1 MLRRKFILLLGS
13 LIVLLLVGGV
23 SSILLLHSLLED
35 MIHVTDAAV
44 DEPQQLK
51 VIDEALNDLDE
62 QLYKLR
68 NGEIVDQLRLTVTVS
83 FIASQIEEFPTVTK
97 EAEICYLR
105 IQEALDRLKIQV
117 LGVAKSE
124 DPGERI
130 LLAVTTLAT
139 TADLRSET
147 SQFGQLSHK
156 HRTFEQQKLVSKL
169 RTAGLV
175 VGIGFLVLL
184 NVSMVV
190 LLGAVAMILK
200 PINQLVEAS
209 RRLAREEFD
218 FRVHVDQRD
227 EFGELAMAFNN
238 LAEHLQTNENR
249 KVETLKQVARTL
261 SHELNNAISP
271 IDLQLVYLERRSSDQ
286 QKLAEPLRH
295 IHDTLGRMSNTIEAL
310 HRVRRVVLTD
320 YLSGIKMLDLERSV
334 ADEPPTQEV
343 SPDTMT
349 EIKST

>member
-44 DEPQQLK
+44 DEPQQLR
-51 VIDEALNDLDE
+51 VVDEALNDLDE
-62 QLYKLR
+62 QLFKLR
-68 NGEIVDQLRLTVTVS
+68 DGEIVDQPRLAVTVS
-83 FIASQIEEFPTVTK
+83 FIASQIEEFPTVPE
-97 EAEICYLR
+97 EAGICYLR
-105 IQEALDRLKIQV
+105 IQEAISKLKSQV
-117 LGVAKSE
+117 VDSTMP
-124 DPGERI
+124 DVPSERI
-130 LLAVTTLAT
+130 ALAIEALTTT
-139 TADLRSET
+139 GSLRDDT

-156 HRTFEQQKLVSKL
+156 HRAAQQQKLVTKL
-169 RTAGLV
+169 RAAGLV
-175 VGIGFLVLL
+175 VGIGFLLLL
-184 NVSMVV
+184 NVSIVV
-190 LLGAVAMILK
+190 LLRAVSMILK

-209 RRLAREEFD
+209 RRLALEEYD
-218 FRVHVDQRD
+218 YRVHVDQRD

-238 LAEHLQTNENR
+238 LAEQLQTNENR

-261 SHELNNAISP
+261 SHELNNAIST
-271 IDLQLVYLERRSSDQ
+271 IDLQLVHLERRSSDQ

-295 IHDTLGRMSNTIEAL
+295 IHDTLGRMSNTIGAL

-334 ADEPPTQEV
+334 ADEPPAEKV

-349 EIKST
+349 EIKNT